1 MKFNLNRLL
10 ALAAFTAL
18 PLCASAQAPA
28 EPAPPLR
35 MIVPYSPGGTTDSL
49 ARLLQRS
56 LSAVMNR
63 TVIVDNKPG
72 ATGTIGTDLGA
83 KAPPDGNTIVFG
95 NQGPNAIVPAVRK
108 TPYDPF
114 NDLRPLTTVAF
125 MPLALAVSP
134 DKGPKTLKEFIEQA
148 RKPGAGMNYGSS
160 GIGSF
165 AHLAGHEFARMGNLN
180 MTHVPFKGGG
190 EVVPAIMN
198 GSIHGSF
205 VTAMEATPLV
215 AAGKLRF
222 LAMGSPKRMAR
233 APDVPAVAEELP
245 GYDAVIWFAAFAPKG
260 TPDDIAQKLRDAIVK
275 AVQSPEYR
283 KYLEDR
289 NAEARTT
296 TPDELTELI
305 KHDMRV
311 WGDVV
316 KKNNIPM

>member
-1 MKFNLNRLL
+1 MKFRLSRTLALL
-10 ALAAFTAL
+10 AFAAMPFA
-18 PLCASAQAPA
+18 ASAQSGG
-28 EPAPPLR
+28 EPPLR
-35 MIVPYSPGGTTDSL
+35 MIVPYSPGGTTDAL

-56 LSAVMNR
+56 LTTVLGRS
-63 TVIVDNKPG
+63 VIVDNKPG
-72 ATGTIGTDLGA
+72 ATGTIGTDFGA
-83 KAPPDGNTIVFG
+83 KAAPDGNTIVFG

-108 TPYDPF
+108 VPYDPF

-134 DKGPKTLKEFIEQA
+134 DKGSKSLKEFLAEA

-165 AHLAGHEFARMGNLN
+165 AHLAGAEFARMGNLN

-190 EVVPAIMN
+190 EVVPAIMS

-222 LAMGSPKRMAR
+222 LAVGSPKRI
-233 APDVPAVAEELP
+233 PGLPQVPAVAEELP
-245 GYDAVIWFAAFAPKG
+245 GFDAVIWFAAFAPKG
-260 TPDDIAQKLRDAIVK
+260 TPDAIANKLRDAIVR
-275 AVQSPEYR
+275 AVESPEYR
-283 KYLEDR
+283 KYLEER
-289 NAEARTT
+289 NADPRPS
-296 TPDELTELI
+296 TPEELTELI
-305 KHDMRV
+305 KHDMKV

-316 KKNNIPM
+316 KTNNIPM